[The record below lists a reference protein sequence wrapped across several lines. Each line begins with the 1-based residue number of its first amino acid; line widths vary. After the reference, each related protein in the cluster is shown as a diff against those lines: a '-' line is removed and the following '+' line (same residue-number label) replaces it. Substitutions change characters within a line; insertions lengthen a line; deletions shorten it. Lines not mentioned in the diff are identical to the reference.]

1 MRPCSSSW
9 TRMLGILLSTLV
21 LRRFDQKPSSMVT
34 ARTGTLCSLAYGEF
48 ERFRT
53 PWSRQGNIEADPAA
67 TSSANA
73 AGCAERRAGLPSA
86 NESAGRASREA
97 AVEVTAVE
105 RNRRRETSWS
115 EPINHLVR

>member
-9 TRMLGILLSTLV
+9 TRMRGMLLATLV

-34 ARTGTLCSLAYGEF
+34 ARTGTVCSFAKGEF

-53 PWSRQGNIEADPAA
+53 PWSCHGNIEAEPAA
-67 TSSANA
+67 TSAANG
-73 AGCAERRAGLPSA
+73 AGCAERKAGLPNA

-105 RNRRRETSWS
+105 RNRRRET
-115 EPINHLVR
+115 